1 MNLFYHIRQAFSNL
15 RLNRFLSFAAV
26 SVMTICMLLTC
37 TLALLALSIDNE
49 LRTLQEQNEID
60 VFIDNSVSQADAI
73 AMEQTLLDMDN
84 VASAMFV
91 SKEQALEEY
100 RDRLGEDGDILTE
113 GWEADEENPMRDSYI
128 IHVKDIRRLEQT
140 SQQLSELPGVANV
153 QASSE
158 VARLLIRLRDTFR
171 TTAMVMV
178 AALGFVSLFIIS
190 NVVKLGMIARRE
202 EIAIQKMVGAT
213 NHFVRMPFVIEGFVI
228 GCFGGVIA
236 FPLQW
241 LLYDKLSDSVGSMI
255 SGFAMLDFMQIWPWV
270 LALFLVSGIV
280 VGVIG
285 SWFTIRRFLKV

>member
-60 VFIDNSVSQADAI
+60 VFIDSSVSQADAI

-84 VASAMFV
+84 VASATFV